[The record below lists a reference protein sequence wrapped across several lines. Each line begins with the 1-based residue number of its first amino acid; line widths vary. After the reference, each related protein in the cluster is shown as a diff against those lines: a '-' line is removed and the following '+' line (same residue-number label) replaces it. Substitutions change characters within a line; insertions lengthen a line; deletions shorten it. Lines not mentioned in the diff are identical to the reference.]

1 MCACMLNAR
10 LISNVHLLLSSN
22 LISSHLKHSNMT
34 HTLQT
39 MAFVCGVGER
49 KGECDWKSEEDREVE
64 MSEASQ
70 PPKQITI
77 LWEKAPTLPNIQ
89 LKFALRYDLA
99 HTAYMCLYM
108 NMCKCIRWNYVCI
121 WLYRCANG
129 ERRVWAIHT
138 TQKHSTAIRRLSE
151 KHTARVRER
160 KRERANDSQLNRVK
174 CIRNGGWSVIH

>member
-1 MCACMLNAR
+1 
-10 LISNVHLLLSSN
+10 
-22 LISSHLKHSNMT
+22 
-34 HTLQT
+34 

-49 KGECDWKSEEDREVE
+49 KGECDWKSEEGREVE

-160 KRERANDSQLNRVK
+160 KRESERFATESCQMHTKWRMKCNTLIVRIFLGYVCVRALPSTQSSIIANILRDCL
-174 CIRNGGWSVIH
+174 IDRNN